1 MTPKPD
7 AYRDAAA
14 LMQHGCIYEI
24 KDGIGVFRAKSLA
37 DAKGVLHGF
46 TARVGGVSEPP
57 FDSLNLRLGKV
68 DSDGNVRENFRRL
81 CAREGIAQES
91 LTIVSFEHGNTV
103 LRVTDADAGRGYC
116 REPLPACDGI
126 ATNDPAVTLVTDHA
140 DCGCIFLYDPVNKA
154 VGLAHAGWKGTLG
167 RIGTN
172 LVTLMAR
179 EFASDPAQLI
189 AATGPCICQKC
200 YEVDEELALRF
211 AQEFKTEAC
220 AYPGRPGKA
229 QLSLEA
235 AAAIQLMD
243 AGVTAGRITLMEKC
257 TFENPQTLFSHRRDR
272 NGTGDM
278 AGFIKIA

>member
-1 MTPKPD
+1 MTGYIG
-7 AYRDAAA
+7 YRDAAA
-14 LMQHGCIYEI
+14 LMQHGCIYEV
-24 KDGIGVFRAKSLA
+24 KYGLGVFRAKSLMEA
-37 DAKGVLHGF
+37 EGVLHGF
-46 TARVGGVSEPP
+46 TARVGGVSPPP
-57 FDSLNLRLGKV
+57 FDSLNLRLGR
-68 DSDGNVRENFRRL
+68 DDPEENVRENFRRL
-81 CAREGIAQES
+81 CAREGIEEKS

-103 LRVTDADAGRGYC
+103 LRVNASDAGRGYC
-116 REPLPACDGI
+116 YEPLPACDGI

-140 DCGCIFLYDPVNKA
+140 DCGCIFVYDPEKKA

-167 RIGTN
+167 RIGGN
-172 LVTLMAR
+172 LVALMAR
-179 EFASDPAQLI
+179 EFGSDPARLI

-211 AQEFKTEAC
+211 AAEFKTDAC
-220 AYPGRPGKA
+220 AYPGRSGKA

-243 AGVTAGRITLMEKC
+243 AGVLPEHITLMEKC
-257 TFENPQTLFSHRRDR
+257 TYENPETLFSHRRDR